1 MAKRWYIIHTYSGF
15 ENYVKEAL
23 TKKIKDSGVDRLFG
37 DVLVPTEDVVEMIEG
52 VKKTSK
58 RKFFPGYVLVNMEL
72 NDETWHLVRKT
83 PKVTGFVGKGTNL
96 PSLSDDEV
104 QKVLAQILEGATR
117 PKPKVTFEK
126 GESVRVLDGPFAN
139 FNGVVEDVMPDKG
152 RIRIL
157 VSIFGRY
164 TPIDLE
170 FSQVEKT

>member
-1 MAKRWYIIHTYSGF
+1 MAKRWYIVHTYSGF
-15 ENYVKEAL
+15 ENYVKNAL
-23 TKKIKDSGVDRLFG
+23 TKRITDTGSANFFG
-37 DVLVPTEDVVEMIEG
+37 EILVPTEDVVEMLKG

-72 NDETWHLVRKT
+72 NEETWHLVRKT

-96 PSLSDDEV
+96 PSLSDEEV
-104 QKVLAQILEGATR
+104 QKIISQIAEGTSR
-117 PKPKVTFEK
+117 PKPKIIFEK
-126 GESVRVLDGPFAN
+126 GEGVRVLDGPFSN
-139 FNGVVEDVMPDKG
+139 FNGVVEDIMPDKG

-164 TPIDLE
+164 TPIELE